1 MSNKSFS
8 EVAAAFAEACAG
20 LIEHPDCPERVYRA
34 ISDFNTELS
43 ADLSSAWTASDE
55 AETIRRN
62 LPSLL
67 TLAARA
73 ESLGVKHDEL

>member
-1 MSNKSFS
+1 MNKNFS
-8 EVAAAFAEACAG
+8 EVAAAFAEACAA

-43 ADLSSAWTASDE
+43 ADLSAVWTEADE
-55 AETIRRN
+55 AEAIRRN

-67 TLAARA
+67 CLAARA
-73 ESLGVKHDEL
+73 ETLGVKND